1 MKIKE
6 IRKLKNED
14 LEKKLSELRLDLAK
28 QRAQIE
34 MGGMVKNPGRI
45 KEIKRSIAR
54 ILTVRKE
61 RMRER
66 KRNA

>member
-1 MKIKE
+1 MKARE
-6 IRKLKNED
+6 IRKLKDEE
-14 LEKKLSELRLDLAK
+14 LEKKLSELRLELAK
-28 QRAQIE
+28 EKAQVK

-54 ILTVRKE
+54 ILTIKKE